1 MFVTNPIEEIFKENV
16 VFAKKKNIYANT
28 HNWLWKGAIV

>member
-16 VFAKKKNIYANT
+16 VFAKKKKMLTLIIGSGKELLCN
-28 HNWLWKGAIV
+28 